1 MGWVV
6 LLPVALLTMFVAVVV
21 TGVYEPSAVVAH
33 EKSPTSLVPALP
45 VPVQLAAE
53 LICRCQPTFAFTVAD
68 GPTVLIATLSSR
80 SSTGPLRVVLTVL
93 SVSFAMVGTVADTVV
108 ATLQLVTA
116 MLQLWAL
123 ACDVTARPSRAA
135 RPTIMRFAFISVSR

>member
-6 LLPVALLTMFVAVVV
+6 LLPVALFTMFAAVVV
-21 TGVYEPSAVVAH
+21 TAVYEPSAVVAH
-33 EKSPTSLVPALP
+33 EKSPISLVPALP

-80 SSTGPLRVVLTVL
+80 LSTGPLRVVLTVL
-93 SVSFAMVGTVADTVV
+93 SVSCAMVGTVADTVV

-116 MLQLWAL
+116 MLHVWAL
-123 ACDVTARPSRAA
+123 ACDATVRRC
-135 RPTIMRFAFISVSR
+135 AFISVSR